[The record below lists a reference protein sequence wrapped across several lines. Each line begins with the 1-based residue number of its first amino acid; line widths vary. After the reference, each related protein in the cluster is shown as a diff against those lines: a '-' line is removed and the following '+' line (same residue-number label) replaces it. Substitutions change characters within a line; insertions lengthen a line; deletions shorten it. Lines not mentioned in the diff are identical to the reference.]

1 MSEMKP
7 FSYAGFYDVSRYVT
21 FRYKDRR
28 VLLVSS
34 FDETLDEYPDSY
46 SVYVSSNA
54 AANETDL
61 DPFDFSTFA
70 SKTYIGEIP
79 ISQVN
84 FDESRRKLIDA
95 SFVKS
100 LFEEHNLLP

>member
-1 MSEMKP
+1 MSDMTP
-7 FSYAGFYDVSRYVT
+7 FSYAGFYDVPRYVT
-21 FRYKDRR
+21 FRYNDRR

-34 FDETLDEYPDSY
+34 FNEKLDEYPDSY

-54 AANETDL
+54 AASETDPE
-61 DPFDFSTFA
+61 PFDLSTFA
-70 SKTYIGEIP
+70 SETYIGEIP

-100 LFEEHNLLP
+100 LFEEHGLLL